1 MTVVKTHIMPT
12 IKLILQQPYTS
23 NPDKEIKT
31 KKLNPRETRLY
42 CFLILDRK
50 RVIKIKTEFVI
61 RPKEWDFSIQGKIER
76 HAGSI
81 EFNKKLNT
89 LRDDLWGEYQK
100 IVEDFPDISFDHLSR
115 KLKDYGK
122 TREIPFSKN
131 TKDVAAVLDEYI
143 ETLNGQVAPGTIK
156 KYTTLK
162 NSLEEFGKGNRK
174 YQLLTFSMIDHSFI
188 EAYRKYLRN
197 QEPRGRQKSRPEK
210 LQKGLLLDTQA
221 KYIKCLKG
229 FCKYA
234 EERGY
239 NKYSFY
245 KDFSS
250 VTQADQKRKKSDY
263 DIVTLTLSELRQFYT
278 HDFSG
283 DLHLDRVRDLFCFAC
298 FTGQRWGDFSNFD
311 KSQLEDD
318 VWTFIADKT
327 KRETQIDLTGFAAP
341 AIDILKKYKYQLP
354 KITQQKF
361 NDYLK
366 VAAAE
371 AKINEPTKI
380 IRYVGVNEIV
390 NIKPK
395 SQFLS
400 SHSARRTCVSILLN
414 DFNLNVVHVMGI
426 TGHTDIKTLQKY
438 IHKDRTARR
447 EAISSTKSI
456 TETLTLVKA
465 G

>member
-1 MTVVKTHIMPT
+1 MAT
-12 IKLILQQPYTS
+12 IKLILQKPYITS
-23 NPDKEIKT
+23 PEKVGKKTT
-31 KKLNPRETRLY
+31 KKLNPKETRLY
-42 CFLILDRK
+42 CFVILNRDN
-50 RVIKIKTEFVI
+50 VIKVKTEYVI
-61 RPKEWDFSIQGKIER
+61 FPKEWDFGIQGKNEKR
-76 HAGSI
+76 AGAI
-81 EFNKKLNT
+81 EFNKKLKA
-89 LRDDLWGEYQK
+89 LRSDIWDKYQSL
-100 IVEDFPDISFDHLSR
+100 IDQNHDISFEQLSR
-115 KLKDYGK
+115 SLKEYGK
-122 TREIPFSKN
+122 TKEIPMLNNSK
-131 TKDVAAVLDEYI
+131 DLFQVLDEYI
-143 ETLNGQVAPGTIK
+143 ASLEGQVALGTIK
-156 KYTTLK
+156 KYTSLK
-162 NSLEEFGKGNRK
+162 NSLLDFVKGSKK
-174 YQLLTFSMIDHSFI
+174 YQPLVFSMIDHSFI
-188 EAYRKYLRN
+188 EDYRKHLRN
-197 QEPRGRQKSRPEK
+197 QEPRGRQKTRPEDF
-210 LQKGLLLDTQA
+210 QKGLLLSTQG
-221 KYIKCLKG
+221 KYVECLKS

-245 KDFSS
+245 KDFPIIPK
-250 VTQADQKRKKSDY
+250 ADQKRTKSDFE
-263 DIVTLTLSELRQFYT
+263 IVTLTLSELRQFFT

-283 DLHLDRVRDLFCFAC
+283 DLHLDRVRDLFCFGC

-311 KSQLEDD
+311 KSQLQDD

-366 VAAAE
+366 VAALE

-414 DFNLNVVHVMGI
+414 DFNVNVVHVMGI

-438 IHKDRTARR
+438 IKKDRKARR
-447 EAISSTKSI
+447 EAISSIKNI
-456 TETLTLVKA
+456 LE
-465 G
+465 

>member
-1 MTVVKTHIMPT
+1 MPT
-12 IKLILQQPYTS
+12 IKLILQQPYIS

-31 KKLNPRETRLY
+31 KKLNPKETRLY
-42 CFLILDRK
+42 CFLILDRD

-61 RPKEWDFSIQGKIER
+61 RPKEWNFSIQGKIER
-76 HAGSI
+76 LAGSI

-89 LRDDLWGEYQK
+89 LRDDLWAQYQK
-100 IVEDFPDISFDHLSR
+100 IIEDYPDISFDHLSR
-115 KLKDYGK
+115 KLKEYGK
-122 TREIPFSKN
+122 TREIPFSKK
-131 TKDVAAVLDEYI
+131 TKDVAGVLEEYI
-143 ETLNGQVAPGTIK
+143 ESLTGHVASGTIK

-162 NSLEEFGKGNRK
+162 NSLEEFGKEYKK
-174 YQLLTFSMIDHSFI
+174 YQFLTFSMIDHSFI

-210 LQKGLLLDTQA
+210 LQNGLLMDTQA
-221 KYIKCLKG
+221 KYIKCLKS
-229 FCKYA
+229 FCKYG

-250 VTQADQKRKKSDY
+250 VTPADQKRKKSDY

-311 KSQLEDD
+311 KSQLQGD

-327 KRETQIDLTGFAAP
+327 KRETQIDLTGFSSP
-341 AIDILKKYKYQLP
+341 ALDILRKYDYQLP

-380 IRYVGVNEIV
+380 IRYVGVNEIIIV
-390 NIKPK
+390 NPK
-395 SQFLS
+395 SKFLS

-438 IHKDRTARR
+438 IHKDREARR
-447 EAISSTKSI
+447 KAISNTKNI
-456 TETLTLVKA
+456 TELMTVKHNEA
-465 G
+465 V

>member
-1 MTVVKTHIMPT
+1 MPT
-12 IKLILQQPYTS
+12 IKLILQQPYAT

-42 CFLILDRK
+42 CFLILDRD

-61 RPKEWDFSIQGKIER
+61 RPKEWDFAIQGKIER

-89 LRDDLWGEYQK
+89 LRNDLWGEYQRL
-100 IVEDFPDISFDHLSR
+100 IEDFPDISFDHLSR

-122 TREIPFSKN
+122 TREIPISKD
-131 TKDVAAVLDEYI
+131 TKSVAAVLDEYI
-143 ETLNGQVAPGTIK
+143 ETLKGQVAPGTIK

-162 NSLEEFGKGNRK
+162 NSLEEFSKGNRK
-174 YQLLTFSMIDHSFI
+174 YQQLTFSMIDHSFI

-221 KYIKCLKG
+221 KYIKCLKS

-239 NKYSFY
+239 NKYTFY
-245 KDFSS
+245 KDFSCIS
-250 VTQADQKRKKSDY
+250 QADQKRKKSDF

-283 DLHLDRVRDLFCFAC
+283 DPHLGRVRDLFCFAC

-311 KSQLEDD
+311 KSQLQDD
-318 VWTFIADKT
+318 VWTFIAEKT

-366 VAAAE
+366 VAASE

-438 IHKDRTARR
+438 IHKDREARR
-447 EAISSTKSI
+447 TAISNTKNI

>member
-1 MTVVKTHIMPT
+1 MPT
-12 IKLILQQPYTS
+12 IKLILQQPYAP

-42 CFLILDRK
+42 CFLILDRE
-50 RVIKIKTEFVI
+50 RVIKVKTEFVI
-61 RPKEWDFSIQGKIER
+61 RPKEWDFAIQGKIER

-81 EFNKKLNT
+81 EFNKKLNA
-89 LRDDLWGEYQK
+89 LRDDLWNQYQQ
-100 IVEDFPDISFDHLSR
+100 IVEDYPDISFDHLSR
-115 KLKDYGK
+115 KLKEYGK
-122 TREIPFSKN
+122 TREIPISKN
-131 TKDVAAVLDEYI
+131 TKGVAEVLNEYI
-143 ETLNGQVAPGTIK
+143 DSLEGQVASGTIK
-156 KYTTLK
+156 KFTTLK
-162 NSLEEFGKGNRK
+162 NSLEEFGKENKK
-174 YQLLTFSMIDHSFI
+174 YQHLTFSMIDHSFI
-188 EAYRKYLRN
+188 EAYRKYMRN

-210 LQKGLLLDTQA
+210 LQKGLLLDTQT
-221 KYIKCLKG
+221 KYIKCLKS

-239 NKYSFY
+239 NKYTYY
-245 KDFSS
+245 KDFEC
-250 VTQADQKRKKSDY
+250 VTKADQKRKKSDY

-283 DLHLDRVRDLFCFAC
+283 DLHLDRVRDLFCFGC

-311 KSQLEDD
+311 KSQLQDD

-341 AIDILKKYKYQLP
+341 AIDILEKYKYQLP
-354 KITQQKF
+354 TITQQKF

-366 VAAAE
+366 VAAAG
-371 AKINEPTKI
+371 ADINEPTKI
-380 IRYVGVNEIV
+380 SRYVGVNEIINV
-390 NIKPK
+390 KAK

-414 DFNLNVVHVMGI
+414 DFNVNVVHVMGI

-438 IHKDRTARR
+438 IHKDRSARR
-447 EAISSTKSI
+447 EAISSTKNIIES
-456 TETLTLVKA
+456 LTLVKA

>member
-1 MTVVKTHIMPT
+1 MAT
-12 IKLILQQPYTS
+12 IKLILQKPYIS
-23 NPDKEIKT
+23 SPDKAAKKTT
-31 KKLNPRETRLY
+31 KKLNSKETRLY
-42 CFLILDRK
+42 CFVILNRDN
-50 RVIKIKTEFVI
+50 VIKIKTEFVI
-61 RPKEWDFSIQGKIER
+61 FPKEWDFDIQGKNEKR
-76 HAGSI
+76 AGAI
-81 EFNKKLNT
+81 EFNKKLKN
-89 LRDDLWGEYQK
+89 LRGDIWDKYQSLIDK
-100 IVEDFPDISFDHLSR
+100 YPDIQFEQLSR
-115 KLKDYGK
+115 SLKEYGK
-122 TREIPFSKN
+122 TKEIPMLNNSK
-131 TKDVAAVLDEYI
+131 DLFQVLDEYI
-143 ETLNGQVAPGTIK
+143 DSLQGQVAPGTIK

-162 NSLEEFGKGNRK
+162 NSLLDFVKGNKK
-174 YQLLTFSMIDHSFI
+174 YQQLSFSMIDHGFI
-188 EAYRKYLRN
+188 EVYRKHLRN
-197 QEPRGRQKSRPEK
+197 QEPRGRQKTRPEDF
-210 LQKGLLLDTQA
+210 QKGLLLSTQG
-221 KYIKCLKG
+221 KYVECLKS

-234 EERGY
+234 EERGF

-245 KDFSS
+245 RDFPIIPK
-250 VTQADQKRKKSDY
+250 ADQKRKKSDY

-283 DLHLDRVRDLFCFAC
+283 DLYLDRVRDLFCFAC

-311 KSQLEDD
+311 KSQIQGD

-327 KRETQIDLTGFAAP
+327 KRETQIDLTGFAAS
-341 AIDILKKYKYQLP
+341 ALDILRKYNYKLP
-354 KITQQKF
+354 EISQQKF

-414 DFNLNVVHVMGI
+414 DFNMNVVHVMGI

-438 IHKDRTARR
+438 IHKDREARR
-447 EAISSTKSI
+447 TAVSNTNNITVLLTVKKSEA
-456 TETLTLVKA
+456 V
-465 G
+465 

>member
-1 MTVVKTHIMPT
+1 MAT
-12 IKLILQQPYTS
+12 IKLILQQPYES
-23 NPDKEIKT
+23 NPAKFAKGIP

-42 CFLILDRK
+42 CFLILDRDN
-50 RVIKIKTEFVI
+50 VIKIKTEFVI
-61 RPKEWDFSIQGKIER
+61 LPKEWDFSIQGKKER
-76 HAGSI
+76 LAGSI
-81 EFNKKLNT
+81 EFNKKLKN
-89 LRDDLWGEYQK
+89 LRGDIWDKYQSL
-100 IVEDFPDISFDHLSR
+100 IEQYPDISFVHLSR
-115 KLKDYGK
+115 TLKEYGK
-122 TREIPFSKN
+122 TKEIPMLN
-131 TKDVAAVLDEYI
+131 ITKDVLQVLDEYI
-143 ETLNGQVAPGTIK
+143 ESLDGQVAATTIK

-162 NSLEEFGKGNRK
+162 NSLQKFGEGNK
-174 YQLLTFSMIDHSFI
+174 QYQQLTFSMIDHSFI
-188 EAYRKYLRN
+188 EDYRKYLRN
-197 QEPRGRQKSRPEK
+197 QEPRGRQKTRPEDF
-210 LQKGLLLDTQA
+210 QKGLLLDSQA

-245 KDFSS
+245 KDFQS

-263 DIVTLTLSELRQFYT
+263 EIVTLTLSELRQFYT

-283 DLHLDRVRDLFCFAC
+283 NLQLDRVRDLFCFAC

-311 KSQLEDD
+311 KNQLQKD

-327 KRETQIDLTGFAAP
+327 KRETQIDLTGYAAP
-341 AIDILKKYKYQLP
+341 ALDILKKYDYQLP
-354 KITQQKF
+354 KISQQKF

-366 VAAAE
+366 DAAE
-371 AKINEPTKI
+371 IAKINEPTKI
-380 IRYVGVNEIV
+380 IRYVGVNEI
-390 NIKPK
+390 IILKAK

-438 IHKDRTARR
+438 INKDREARR
-447 EAISSTKSI
+447 KAISSTKSI
-456 TETLTLVKA
+456 TELMTIKKSQAV
-465 G
+465 